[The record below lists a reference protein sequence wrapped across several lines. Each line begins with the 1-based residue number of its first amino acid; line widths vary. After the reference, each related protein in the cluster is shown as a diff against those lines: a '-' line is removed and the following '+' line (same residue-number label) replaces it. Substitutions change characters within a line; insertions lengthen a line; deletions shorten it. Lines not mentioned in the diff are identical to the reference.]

1 MPRHFP
7 AKAGIALLG
16 ALALLVASS
25 QRAAVAQLPSETQV
39 APQGNRIVAVVNG
52 EVVSRADVVGR
63 ARLFALNAGI
73 AVAPETLDRLAPQVT
88 RLLID
93 ERLRL
98 QEVQRRRVPVTDA
111 EVAEAVAELERRNN
125 LQP

>member
-52 EVVSRADVVGR
+52 EVVSRADVIGR
-63 ARLFALNAGI
+63 ARLFALNARI
-73 AVAPETLDRLAPQVT
+73 AVAPDMLERLTPQVT
-88 RLLID
+88 LLLVD
-93 ERLRL
+93 EKLRL
-98 QEVQRRRVPVTDA
+98 QEVQRRRLPVTDA
-111 EVAEAVAELERRNN
+111 EIADAV
-125 LQP
+125 